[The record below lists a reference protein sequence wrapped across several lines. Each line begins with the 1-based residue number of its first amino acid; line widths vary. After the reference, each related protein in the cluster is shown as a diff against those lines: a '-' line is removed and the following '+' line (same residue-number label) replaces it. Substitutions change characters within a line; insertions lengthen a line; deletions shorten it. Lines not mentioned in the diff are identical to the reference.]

1 MGFSCA
7 EFGCRTYFR
16 FFSLDLF
23 LLIDLKVPFNAAEN
37 LTPSSPRA
45 LRSSGKAK
53 WKINSSPVTLQV
65 CNGRK

>member
-7 EFGCRTYFR
+7 GFGCHTYFC

-23 LLIDLKVPFNAAEN
+23 LLIDLNVPVNAAEN
-37 LTPSSPRA
+37 LTPSSPQA

-65 CNGRK
+65 CSGRK